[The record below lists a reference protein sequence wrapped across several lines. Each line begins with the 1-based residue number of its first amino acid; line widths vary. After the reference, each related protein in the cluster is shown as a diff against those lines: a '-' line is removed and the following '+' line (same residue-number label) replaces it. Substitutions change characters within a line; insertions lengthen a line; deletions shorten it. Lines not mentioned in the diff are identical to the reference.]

1 MEAREELLAEVQHGL
16 LKWYNFSSGCSVL
29 YIGEETDPVVGGIQA
44 DDKRV
49 VCIPIEESLPDRVK
63 EEFDYIVS
71 IADLERQRHPQAFL
85 QQWIELLAPGGTLLL
100 GMNNR
105 LGVRYFCGDRDPY
118 TKQNFDSVENYQY
131 VYASGNEPFRGRMY
145 SRAEIKDMLR
155 GAGWEQMK
163 FFSVLSSLEHP
174 SLLLAEDFT
183 NREDLEGRITPVYN
197 YPGVVFL
204 EEETLYRS
212 FLENGLFHT
221 MANAFLIECKCDGQ
235 LSDVKQVTISA
246 DRKRE
251 DALLTIV
258 YGDKHVEK
266 RAMYPEGYDRLRQ
279 IASASEDL
287 AAHGLKV
294 VHGRLEKNRYVM
306 PYIDAETGQAY
317 LKRLYHEDKAAFFQA
332 LERFKDCVLRSSDWS
347 ASDIGDGR
355 GATLRRGYLDL
366 IPLNS
371 FYIDGEFVFFDQEF
385 CRTDYP
391 ANAILIRVV
400 NSFYSQHPEL
410 YQEFSPDEMIDF
422 LGLGRFREEW
432 VRYDKEFIENL
443 RRNADFESY
452 NRKYRR
458 NRETVR
464 RNRIRMN
471 YPAYIYQRID
481 NALEEIDGKKLI
493 IFGAGR
499 YLDRFWEAYGDS
511 YPVYAI
517 VDNNEKR
524 WGEYIRG
531 IEICSPA
538 FLQKLDHGEYRVLI
552 CIRDYDTVAAQ
563 LNEMGIYEYSVYD
576 PNRVYRRKLHP
587 IPRQIEERKKFHIG
601 YVAGVFDLF
610 HIGHLNLL
618 RRAKEQCDYLIV
630 GVVTDYGVRVG
641 KKVEPFVP
649 FEERCDMV
657 RACRY
662 VDEVVEIPKDRPD
675 TEDAWK
681 MYHFDVQ
688 FSGSD
693 YDHDP
698 RWLEKKAFLEAHG
711 ATMVFFPYTE
721 STSSTRLKKLIEKK
735 LL

>member
-1 MEAREELLAEVQHGL
+1 MMIDKELLAGIRQGL
-16 LKWYNFSSGCSVL
+16 LKWYDFSADSVIL
-29 YIGEETDPVVGGIQA
+29 YMGEETDA
-44 DDKRV
+44 
-49 VCIPIEESLPDRVK
+49 IPDFLKSDGHKVICVSMEKMLSIEITEK
-63 EEFDYIVS
+63 IDYIIS
-71 IADLERQRHPQAFL
+71 IADLEQHRQPCAFL
-85 QQWIELLAPGGTLLL
+85 QKWKEVLAPEGTLLL

-105 LGVRYFCGDRDPY
+105 LGIRYFCGDRDPY
-118 TKQNFDSVENYQY
+118 TNQNFDGVENYQH
-131 VYASGNEPFRGRMY
+131 VYANENATFRGRMY
-145 SRAEIKDMLR
+145 NRAEMQTMLKKS
-155 GAGWEQMK
+155 GWEQIK
-163 FFSVLSSLEHP
+163 FFSVLPSLENP
-174 SLLLAEDFT
+174 YLLLSEDYLS
-183 NREDLEGRITPVYN
+183 REDLMGRIMPVYN
-197 YPGVVFL
+197 YPGVIFL
-204 EEETLYRS
+204 EEETLYQS
-212 FLENGLFHT
+212 LWENGMFHT
-221 MANAFLIECKCDGQ
+221 MANAFLIECKCEGES
-235 LSDVKQVTISA
+235 SDVKQVTVSD

-258 YGDKHVEK
+258 FGDKRVEK
-266 RAMYPEGYDRLRQ
+266 RAMYPEGCDRIRQ

-481 NALEEIDGKKLI
+481 NALEGIDGKKLI

-552 CIRDYDTVAAQ
+552 CIWDYDTVAAQ

-630 GVVTDYGVRVG
+630 GIVTDFGVRVG
-641 KKVEPFVP
+641 KKVEPFVS
-649 FEERCDMV
+649 FEERAEIV
-657 RACRY
+657 RSCRY
-662 VDEVVEIPKDRPD
+662 VDEVVEIPADRPD

-681 MYHFDVQ
+681 MYRFDVQ

-693 YDHDP
+693 YEHDA
-698 RWLEKKAFLEAHG
+698 RWLEKKAFLEEHG